1 MLPTHAICWP
11 ITFGA
16 YATLLSRYLVNYLT
30 SYIARLTKLK
40 VDVRTIDG
48 VRLESPYKPALLLA
62 VLEGVEIE
70 LIRDNY
76 ITITPEL
83 IAAFKAYC
91 QLLSPGPAYAACPFQ
106 LPFFHLQSGG
116 FWHLH
121 ALPGREL
128 VLTSS
133 KSVRSFG
140 HLQEVIAYASLDVA
154 LWELVQQPVAREE
167 IRQALLTR
175 YFPLT
180 RHYFRPRAGQEKL
193 DDLGRQMLEPAAV
206 YNRAVDVADETEVL
220 MRSAGFSRGVMKAY
234 QSTCAVSGLQ
244 LVSTTGAAPLLDACH
259 IVPWAVSHDDTIGN
273 GLALC
278 PNLHRAFD
286 RHLFWIDGDYRVQV
300 AEGFRELGGH
310 DYGVQRF
317 DGQQLRLPKER
328 EWWPRVENLA
338 AQRGWQG

>member
-1 MLPTHAICWP
+1 M
-11 ITFGA
+11 
-16 YATLLSRYLVNYLT
+16 NYLA
-30 SYIARLTKLK
+30 SYLTRLVKLRVDSEK
-40 VDVRTIDG
+40 VDG
-48 VRLESPYKPALLLA
+48 VKVESPYKPALLLA
-62 VLEGVEIE
+62 VLEGVEE
-70 LIRDNY
+70 GLIRDNR
-76 ITITPEL
+76 IAITPEL

-91 QLLSPGPAYAACPFQ
+91 QLLSPGPVYAASPFQ
-106 LPFFHLQSGG
+106 LPFFHLQSSG

-121 ALPGREL
+121 AWPGKEM

-140 HLQEVIAYASLDVA
+140 HLREVIAYASLDTA
-154 LWELVQQPVAREE
+154 LWELVQQPVAREDV
-167 IRQALLTR
+167 RQALLVR

-193 DDLGRQMLEPAAV
+193 DNLGRLMLEEPAAV

-220 MRSAGFSRGVMKAY
+220 VRSAVFSREVLRAY

-259 IVPWAVSHDDTIGN
+259 IVPWSVSHDDTIGN

-300 AEGFRELGGH
+300 AEGFGELGGH
-310 DYGVQRF
+310 EYGVQRF
-317 DGQQLRLPKER
+317 NGKQLRLPEARKS
-328 EWWPRVENLA
+328 WPRAENLLK
-338 AQRGWQG
+338 QHQYKVG

>member
-1 MLPTHAICWP
+1 M
-11 ITFGA
+11 
-16 YATLLSRYLVNYLT
+16 NYLA
-30 SYIARLTKLK
+30 SYLTRLVKLRVDSEK
-40 VDVRTIDG
+40 VDG
-48 VRLESPYKPALLLA
+48 VKVESPYKPALLLA
-62 VLEGVEIE
+62 VLEGVEE
-70 LIRDNY
+70 GLIRDNR
-76 ITITPEL
+76 IAITPEL

-91 QLLSPGPAYAACPFQ
+91 QLLSPGPVYAASPFQ
-106 LPFFHLQSGG
+106 LPFFHLQSSG

-121 ALPGREL
+121 AWPGKEM

-140 HLQEVIAYASLDVA
+140 HLREVIAYASLDTA
-154 LWELVQQPVAREE
+154 LWELVQQPVAREDV
-167 IRQALLTR
+167 RQALLVR

-193 DDLGRQMLEPAAV
+193 DNLGRLMLEEPAAV

-220 MRSAGFSRGVMKAY
+220 VRSAVFSREVLRAY

-244 LVSTTGAAPLLDACH
+244 LVRTTGAAPLLDACH
-259 IVPWAVSHDDTIGN
+259 IVPWSVSHDDTIGN

-300 AEGFRELGGH
+300 AEGFGELGGH
-310 DYGVQRF
+310 EYGVQRF
-317 DGQQLRLPKER
+317 NGKQLRLPEARKS
-328 EWWPRVENLA
+328 WPRAENLLK
-338 AQRGWQG
+338 QHQYKVG